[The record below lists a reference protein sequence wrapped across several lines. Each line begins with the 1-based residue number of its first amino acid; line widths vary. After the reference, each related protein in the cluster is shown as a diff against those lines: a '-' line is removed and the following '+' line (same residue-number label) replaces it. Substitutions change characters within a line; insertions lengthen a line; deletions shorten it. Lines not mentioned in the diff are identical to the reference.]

1 MKLSR
6 TLRTIIKQEGRDSI
20 TAKTV
25 VKLKNSKEFDYLINI
40 KR

>member
-6 TLRTIIKQEGRDSI
+6 TLHTIIKKEGRDSI

-25 VKLKNSKEFDYLINI
+25 VKLKNSREFNYLVDI